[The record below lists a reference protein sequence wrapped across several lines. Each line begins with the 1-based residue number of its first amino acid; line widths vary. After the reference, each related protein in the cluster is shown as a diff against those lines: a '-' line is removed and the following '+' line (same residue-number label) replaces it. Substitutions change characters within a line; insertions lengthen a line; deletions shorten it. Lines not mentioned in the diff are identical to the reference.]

1 MFGKHRRF
9 RAATRIR
16 IPLIN
21 ATQRNDP
28 QRWQERGIKI
38 AGRLITFSTHC
49 SFRRGGID
57 RVRTQSHASA
67 LFVNRVNDSRQ
78 HGTLIVPGSTME
90 ATDRRCTPKNWKN
103 RAGRGLKGRKRKKG
117 KKKPIA
123 RLIESA
129 DVTRWYFPSSIRQRS
144 RRKTLKRFR
153 FGGSFSF
160 FNIFVRNIFRYIYRM
175 VTREKY
181 ILHGW
186 KMFFPILSRWWAS
199 EMVTSTRSINIFV
212 LDFSSFFNLG

>member
-1 MFGKHRRF
+1 MKRESAPSRRSSTLKL
-9 RAATRIR
+9 RAHLNSILENVWKTSSLPSRDSNPNPFNQR
-16 IPLIN
+16 R

-28 QRWQERGIKI
+28 QRWQGRGIKI

-103 RAGRGLKGRKRKKG
+103 RAGRGLKGRKREKG

-129 DVTRWYFPSSIRQRS
+129 DVTRWYFPSSIVRD
-144 RRKTLKRFR
+144 LAEKRW
-153 FGGSFSF
+153 
-160 FNIFVRNIFRYIYRM
+160 ND
-175 VTREKY
+175 
-181 ILHGW
+181 
-186 KMFFPILSRWWAS
+186 
-199 EMVTSTRSINIFV
+199 FV
-212 LDFSSFFNLG
+212 LVVLSLFLIYLYVIFFDIFIEW